1 LAGSAKLSDSLQS
14 VKCDVI
20 ADFLDIAFAKSAGV
34 TYFFIQRLRDLPHF
48 HNLLP
53 MSLNEIWEAAAG
65 SPFTPA
71 VSKDYQLTLGFA
83 LLLTGVVLTILFGLN
98 RSFISLPLYAIPAS
112 LAFAFGAV
120 YTICGV
126 GVYV

>member
-1 LAGSAKLSDSLQS
+1 
-14 VKCDVI
+14 
-20 ADFLDIAFAKSAGV
+20 
-34 TYFFIQRLRDLPHF
+34 
-48 HNLLP
+48 

-65 SPFTPA
+65 SPFAPV

-83 LLLTGVVLTILFGLN
+83 LLLTGVVLTTLFGLN
-98 RSFISLPLYAIPAS
+98 RSLISLPLYGIPAS